1 MSPLEPHADGT
12 ILPVRAQPGA
22 RRNEIRGVQ
31 DGMLKVCVTQSPE
44 RGKANKAMVALLS
57 KSLGLKKSQFE
68 LIAGETSHQKRF
80 LVRGITPS
88 ELAAQLKPQPPTAK
102 ATAFTGTFGT
112 LRSIAQDIAPRPVA
126 RSPKQLTVDRGAR
139 SCCGREAFP
148 TTPFHLPE
156 RNYPSRGTAASNA

>member
-1 MSPLEPHADGT
+1 MLALEPHPEGT

-44 RGKANKAMVALLS
+44 KGKANKAMVELLS

-80 LVRGITPS
+80 LVRGIKPE
-88 ELAAQLKPQPPTAK
+88 ELAARVAHRRQKHDRPCFS
-102 ATAFTGTFGT
+102 ATPLICFTQ
-112 LRSIAQDIAPRPVA
+112 QDKIPIH
-126 RSPKQLTVDRGAR
+126 
-139 SCCGREAFP
+139 
-148 TTPFHLPE
+148 HLLSDFKGK
-156 RNYPSRGTAASNA
+156 RFLVQV